1 MPTAKPVATAT
12 IKPTNVAPNVE
23 NRCGQSIPALAPK
36 IHSYSFTSTRDGWLT
51 KNGLHSPIGRG
62 FGLARDN
69 PAAVGIDKC
78 RYDACVELEPIFEER
93 AIRDLG
99 AQTLPGGSYVR
110 ERRIGGYQDLCNQ
123 VSALHAAFEAPSG
136 LMRDDRRPLVTIY
149 LDDPRRMA
157 AAELRSDFCVPVKA
171 KTARSELEAA

>member
-1 MPTAKPVATAT
+1 MKSGLLYLRPARLTFVRVTGPYAAT
-12 IKPTNVAPNVE
+12 I
-23 NRCGQSIPALAPK
+23 PATWEKMFAWLDK
-36 IHSYSFTSTRDGWLT
+36 HGCNSSF
-51 KNGLHSPIGRG
+51 GRG
-62 FGLARDN
+62 YGLARDN
-69 PAAVGIDKC
+69 PHVVGADQC

-123 VSALHAAFEAPSG
+123 VSTLHAAFEAPSG
-136 LMRDDRRPLVTIY
+136 LMLDDRRPLVTIY